1 MKFYYPVII
10 SRKQDG
16 TFHGTFPDLEM
27 CDVDAGSLN
36 DLLFAA
42 QEAAYSW
49 IDVEMH
55 EDEPIMPPATDLED
69 LHPAEGE
76 DVRMILVNYRLTEGW
91 DE

>member
-1 MKFYYPVII
+1 
-10 SRKQDG
+10 
-16 TFHGTFPDLEM
+16 
-27 CDVDAGSLN
+27 
-36 DLLFAA
+36 
-42 QEAAYSW
+42 
-49 IDVEMH
+49 MH